1 MATMLTMFGIALPM
15 SAQNRQKQDAL
26 YIYRNDGGFNGFF
39 YGEIDR
45 FEYSKVDTF
54 GVEHDDFVVQEIWA
68 RDTVYRIP
76 INAIDSIGFVTPE
89 NVYKADVAFTT
100 ESDIWNYVIKSD
112 SLTHFVLSANTP
124 SSLIPK
130 VGDKITKTEKTL
142 NLPYGIY
149 GQVVSVDK
157 RADGIAVIFDEI
169 PVGELFDEYTG
180 KFAIRSVPDG
190 DNASSRALIEES
202 WDEVEIET
210 ISHEILNE
218 YDFKEWVR
226 YAGTLNFDKEG
237 NFSVGGDFMVRW
249 KTTSEAY
256 IRKVGFIRSN
266 VIFGEHINL
275 HIEQE
280 VTSDFNFNLDGS
292 VNFNAQLPFN
302 PKVPLPLGSTPLKWY
317 IQGGFFANIAGDLSV
332 KEIEHD
338 KTKSVYDF
346 EYSSPISLLTTLSAA
361 AFVPATAPLGLANAV
376 LSSKLKRDVEN
387 LEYRNEF
394 SFNTSST
401 LKMGIFVKLGI
412 VFLTEEIGELSARG
426 DVGVKA
432 SGTTPRWMDEI
443 KYIPQSL
450 NEIKNPTG
458 NYDNLKNIDYA
469 EDVTPYVAVQFSFT
483 AGPPKWNTGVSTPS
497 LERDLTSFKSTYVP
511 IFSDVEVDDLGDS
524 DSNLFAKAK
533 VSGPAQNNGA
543 GQEVGFALY
552 NTETN
557 KLVFADFYEKRYTFV
572 DGKPSFTDFSMSI
585 PLKGEKGKL
594 RLYPI
599 VDTNGT
605 YGAMLGTPYRDID
618 LQKAV
623 LPNFTKM
630 CMEVFY
636 TNERDAYHSFRIPGD
651 TNEYESSHRQHVWLP
666 VKVTLN
672 KDKTVAT
679 ITGSGELPY
688 YFPFMGYMENVMG
701 KQDFVLTIDLDITNW
716 NNNDILD
723 KHKFKGNVTWS
734 GNLEFDNGGGDPM
747 KGERYVSFSLDDGFS
762 RMQED
767 GNTYKFTTY
776 SDASVSNLTEKQNT
790 IYIRE
795 PEKSTYFTH
804 SIGSKGVS
812 HVDIYLYAEP

>member
-1 MATMLTMFGIALPM
+1 MKRHTLFIYMATLLTMFGIALPM
-15 SAQNRQKQDAL
+15 SAQNKQKQDAL

-130 VGDKITKTEKTL
+130 VGDKITKTEKTS

-190 DNASSRALIEES
+190 DNASSRALIDVS
-202 WDEVEIET
+202 WDEEGIKE
-210 ISHEILNE
+210 ISHEVLSLS
-218 YDFKEWVR
+218 DFLQWVKR
-226 YAGTLNFDKEG
+226 GGTYNFDEKG
-237 NFSVGGDFMVRW
+237 NFSVGGDFKVKW
-249 KTTSEAY
+249 KTTSIANFH
-256 IRKVGFIRSN
+256 KVGFIRSN
-266 VIFGEHINL
+266 VVLGEHINL
-275 HIEQE
+275 HIEKE

-302 PKVPLPLGSTPLKWY
+302 PKVPLPLGTTPLKWY
-317 IQGGFFANIAGDLSV
+317 LQGGFFANYTGDLSV

-338 KTKSVYDF
+338 KTKSEYDF
-346 EYSSPISLLTTLSAA
+346 EYSSPIPLLTTLSLAA
-361 AFVPATAPLGLANAV
+361 LPVTAPLGLTNAV

-387 LEYRNEF
+387 LENRYEF

-401 LKMGIFVKLGI
+401 LKMGIFVQLGI
-412 VFLTEEIGELSARG
+412 VFLKDDIAEFSARG
-426 DVGVKA
+426 DVGVKVA
-432 SGTTPRWMDEI
+432 CTTPRWMDEI
-443 KYIPQSL
+443 KSIPQSL
-450 NEIKNPTG
+450 NDIKNPTG

-469 EDVTPYVAVQFSFT
+469 EDITPYVSAQASFT
-483 AGPPKWNTGVSTPS
+483 AGPPKWNIGVSTPS
-497 LERDLTSFKSTYVP
+497 LEQDLTNLKSTYVP
-511 IFSDVEVDDLGDS
+511 IFSDVEVAYFGDS
-524 DSNLFAKAK
+524 DPNLFARAK

-557 KLVFADFYEKRYTFV
+557 KLVSSDIYEKRYIFV
-572 DGKPSFTDFSMSI
+572 DDKPSFTDFSMSI
-585 PLKGEKGKL
+585 PHKGEKGKL

-599 VDTNGT
+599 VDTHGK

-618 LQKAV
+618 LTQRPKSKILSVSLSVTAYGFDGITDIYCGKI
-623 LPNFTKM
+623 LKGWGNDNNKT
-630 CMEVFY
+630 EVV
-636 TNERDAYHSFRIPGD
+636 GD
-651 TNEYESSHRQHVWLP
+651 VNNGAADVSCKDVGGTADG
-666 VKVTLN
+666 TL
-672 KDKTVAT
+672 KFSILGMDKLKEGEAE
-679 ITGSGELPY
+679 ITSIFGSGDSWSLEAN
-688 YFPFMGYMENVMG
+688 GS
-701 KQDFVLTIDLDITNW
+701 
-716 NNNDILD
+716 
-723 KHKFKGNVTWS
+723 HGNS
-734 GNLEFDNGGGDPM
+734 Y
-747 KGERYVSFSLDDGFS
+747 K
-762 RMQED
+762 ED
-767 GNTYKFTTY
+767 GNSITCAWDLGKITKVNSPGITKIGTMEY
-776 SDASVSNLTEKQNT
+776 EGT
-790 IYIRE
+790 IVV
-795 PEKSTYFTH
+795 TF
-804 SIGSKGVS
+804 SK
-812 HVDIYLYAEP
+812 

>member
-1 MATMLTMFGIALPM
+1 MKRHTLFIYMATMLTMFGIVLPM
-15 SAQNRQKQDAL
+15 SAQNKQKQDAL

-130 VGDKITKTEKTL
+130 VGDKITKTEKTS

-202 WDEVEIET
+202 WDEVVIET
-210 ISHEILNE
+210 ISHEVLNE

-249 KTTSEAY
+249 KTTSDAY

-346 EYSSPISLLTTLSAA
+346 EYSSPIPLLTTLSLAT
-361 AFVPATAPLGLANAV
+361 VPITAPLGLTNAV
-376 LSSKLKRDVEN
+376 MSSKLKRDVEN

-412 VFLTEEIGELSARG
+412 VFWTEEIGELSARG
-426 DVGVKA
+426 DVGVKV

-469 EDVTPYVAVQFSFT
+469 EDVTPYVAVQASFT

-497 LERDLTSFKSTYVP
+497 LERDLTSLKSTYVP

-524 DSNLFAKAK
+524 DPNLFARAK
-533 VSGPAQNNGA
+533 VSGPAQNNGV

-557 KLVFADFYEKRYTFV
+557 KLVSADYYEKRYTFV
-572 DGKPSFTDFSMSI
+572 DGKQSFTDFSMSI
-585 PLKGEKGKL
+585 PHKGEKGKL

-599 VDTNGT
+599 VDTNGK

-618 LQKAV
+618 LTQKEEKKDAFDF
-623 LPNFTKM
+623 NNIKSI
-630 CMEVFY
+630 EVEFETY
-636 TNERDAYHSFRIPGD
+636 MSVNGQR
-651 TNEYESSHRQHVWLP
+651 RQLRWH
-666 VKVTLN
+666 
-672 KDKTVAT
+672 
-679 ITGSGELPY
+679 
-688 YFPFMGYMENVMG
+688 FP
-701 KQDFVLTIDLDITNW
+701 
-716 NNNDILD
+716 
-723 KHKFKGNVTWS
+723 
-734 GNLEFDNGGGDPM
+734 
-747 KGERYVSFSLDDGFS
+747 
-762 RMQED
+762 
-767 GNTYKFTTY
+767 NTYYNHLVMVPVVEFVGTNSVHIEGSWRDGESYDGKVKIDIDNINDKKNVVITSLTAEDHGARGHTFSYELNASNIPWSDTLFWGKKKFGTVINSY
-776 SDASVSNLTEKQNT
+776 SGKIEELFAGKLDVTEYTMLADEDFWITVRIK
-790 IYIRE
+790 
-795 PEKSTYFTH
+795 
-804 SIGSKGVS
+804 
-812 HVDIYLYAEP
+812 